1 VIRKSLTIG
10 LALIG
15 CLSTPLIVRAQE
27 TAHPAPAVEAEG
39 AAHADHGAHG
49 AHDAHAP
56 HLGAIGVD
64 QSPLSLSTDLAI
76 YTVVVF
82 LLLLLVLGK
91 FAWKPI
97 SEGLDR
103 REQAIADNIAA
114 AQRSNDE
121 AKKLLAEYEL
131 RLNAAQDQVR
141 GILEEARRDAEHT
154 QQEIVAKARADAQGE
169 VQRGRREI
177 ETATAQALKQ
187 LAEASTNMAVD
198 LAGKIVR
205 AKLSPQDHARL
216 VEEAMTKFRD
226 GTPSRN

>member
-1 VIRKSLTIG
+1 MIAKCSLVL
-10 LALIG
+10 LAVTAWL
-15 CLSTPLIVRAQE
+15 LPLAGAQE
-27 TAHPAPAVEAEG
+27 SQTAPSA
-39 AAHADHGAHG
+39 AHG
-49 AHDAHAP
+49 AADAHGGHAP
-56 HLGAIGVD
+56 HIGAMGVD
-64 QSPLSLSTDLAI
+64 DSPTAFSRDLAV
-76 YTVVVF
+76 YTFVVF
-82 LLLLLVLGK
+82 LLLLLVLWK
-91 FAWKPI
+91 FAWRPI

-154 QQEIVAKARADAQGE
+154 QQEIVAKARADAQAE

-187 LAEASTNMAVD
+187 LAETSTNLAVE

-205 AKLSPQDHARL
+205 AKLNPTDHARL